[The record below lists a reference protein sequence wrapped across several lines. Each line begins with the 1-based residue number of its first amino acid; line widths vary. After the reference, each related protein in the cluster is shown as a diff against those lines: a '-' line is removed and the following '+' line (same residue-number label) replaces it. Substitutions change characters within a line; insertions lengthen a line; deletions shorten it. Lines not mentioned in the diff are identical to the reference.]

1 MEVEKIIAI
10 DKNEA
15 IYLDSILTIDKGKAI
30 PSFGKTAVSE
40 NVINQ
45 ISKAVLFTDL
55 YETEIFDLHLSKY
68 DLNILRE
75 AVSWGV
81 EIRDEN
87 GISIDKPGKRLKIK
101 IHQELVGED
110 AMVEYINFRNIIKAS
125 NTSDG
130 IDITDI
136 IWDGIESDTEEETN

>member
-1 MEVEKIIAI
+1 MEVDKIIAI

-15 IYLDSILTIDKGKAI
+15 IYLDSILTIDKGKTI
-30 PSFGKTAVSE
+30 PSFDKTAVSE

-75 AVSWGV
+75 AVSWGY

-110 AMVEYINFRNIIKAS
+110 AMVEYINFRNIINAS
-125 NTSDG
+125 NASDG

-136 IWDGIESDTEEETN
+136 IWDGIESNTEEETN